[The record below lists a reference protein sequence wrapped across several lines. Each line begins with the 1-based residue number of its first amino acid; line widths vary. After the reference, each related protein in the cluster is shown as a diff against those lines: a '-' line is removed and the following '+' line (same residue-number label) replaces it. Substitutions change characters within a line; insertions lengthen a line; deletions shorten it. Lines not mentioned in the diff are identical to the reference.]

1 MRYPPAV
8 EQEDAYNLV
17 KFYTLERSL
26 VWSILAATFT
36 EKLEFPFLPDEAE
49 HLIISLAEHRSS
61 LLIGRSGTG
70 KTTIVVQRMW
80 LQFRTRMEALRTLHL
95 EAGALSTTRWLGT
108 ALPLDDGMG
117 SPMPRDAPPEL
128 FDETMVDEPED
139 GTRGD
144 ALSAAGTS
152 SGAQY
157 GAARTLHQLFVTA
170 NPILRTAVARSI
182 SHLIVI
188 HLIAPD
194 CPLNAP

>member
-1 MRYPPAV
+1 M
-8 EQEDAYNLV
+8 V

-49 HLIISLAEHRSS
+49 HLIISLAEHRSI

-108 ALPLDDGMG
+108 ALPLDGEMG

-128 FDETMVDEPED
+128 VDEAVVDETTED

-152 SGAQY
+152 SDAQY

-182 SHLIVI
+182 SHR
-188 HLIAPD
+188 IAIGLPSECHRIAIGVPSD
-194 CPLNAP
+194 CHMIAI

>member
-1 MRYPPAV
+1 M
-8 EQEDAYNLV
+8 V

-49 HLIISLAEHRSS
+49 HLIISLAEHRSI

-108 ALPLDDGMG
+108 ALPLDGEMG

-128 FDETMVDEPED
+128 VDEAVVDETTED

-157 GAARTLHQLFVTA
+157 DAARTLHQLFVTA

-182 SHLIVI
+182 SHR
-188 HLIAPD
+188 IAIGLPYD
-194 CPLNAP
+194 CNMIAI